1 MSSDQD
7 WIIMFDKLDIITIG
21 ESLIELSSDKS
32 LAYAD
37 SLDKYYGGD
46 TLATAVAALRLGS
59 KVGYVSRVGMDYFKD
74 FLLDSWQSEGLD
86 ISQIKLVD
94 GFNGIY
100 FIARPSD
107 GDKEFAYYRKK
118 TAAANLSIDDI
129 SVDYIKQ
136 ASIVYSSGVTQSLSL
151 SAKEAVKKA
160 FLIAKEHNNM
170 VAYDP
175 NYSPKLWTIEEAKD
189 AFEDIED
196 SVDILFLNLKSD
208 SQTLLGIQS
217 IDKLIKYFWDKGIST
232 VVVKSHN
239 DSGYY
244 TGYQGEI
251 LFTEFCFDSVVDTT
265 SAGDAFNGGF
275 LHAIA
280 SGLTPFEAVHLASI
294 VAGLQSQNI
303 GAIKSIPFKKEV
315 YNKYKGSNE

>member
-1 MSSDQD
+1 MLE
-7 WIIMFDKLDIITIG
+7 KLDIITIG

-32 LAYAD
+32 LTYSD
-37 SLDKYYGGD
+37 TIDKYYGGD
-46 TLATAVAALRLGS
+46 TLATAIAALRLGS
-59 KVGYVSRVGMDYFKD
+59 KVGYISRVGMDHFKD

-94 GFNGIY
+94 GFNGLY
-100 FIARPSD
+100 FIARPE
-107 GDKEFAYYRKK
+107 GGEKEFAYYRKK
-118 TAAANLSIDDI
+118 TAATNLSIDDI
-129 SVDYIKQ
+129 SKDYIKS
-136 ASIVYSSGVTQSLSL
+136 ASIVYASGVTQSLSL

-160 FLIAKEHNNM
+160 FTIAKENKIL

-175 NYSPKLWTIEEAKD
+175 NYSPKLWSKDEAKD
-189 AFEDIED
+189 AFEDIEENI
-196 SVDILFLNLKSD
+196 DILFLNLKND
-208 SQTLLGIQS
+208 ALKLLEIQS

-232 VVVKSHN
+232 IVVKSLADN
-239 DSGYY
+239 GYY

-251 LFTEFCFDSVVDTT
+251 LFTEFWAEKIVDTT

-280 SGLTPFEAVHLASI
+280 SGLNAFEAVHIGAI
-294 VAGLQSQNI
+294 VAGLQSQKI

-315 YNKYKGSNE
+315 YSIYKGSNE